1 VITHQNQYLLYPAGL
16 TFVLLPFEIIVAGI
30 NEFLPKLQS
39 WLIPCGMAKH
49 APTSPGSK
57 KKQLTDG
64 GWAMTLIVMY
74 CVLLRIYDRRSHLGL
89 GARKIVQKFL
99 TIFEIL
105 H

>member
-1 VITHQNQYLLYPAGL
+1 
-16 TFVLLPFEIIVAGI
+16 
-30 NEFLPKLQS
+30 
-39 WLIPCGMAKH
+39 MAKH
-49 APTSPGSK
+49 APTYPGSK

-89 GARKIVQKFL
+89 GTRKIVKQIL
-99 TIFEIL
+99 TIFELL